1 MWWQTKCTTP
11 GCGKTAA
18 SYKAKFCT
26 ACCNKKRRH
35 NCGGP
40 GWRRHKCVVP
50 GCKRVAASHRAKFCK
65 KCHGIHARHGCRVE
79 KKDSVVLLQ
88 DFRLFAQWAV
98 SKLEVLRSRR
108 GSGFKEKLRTQCGV
122 EERSIYDW
130 LRKFANDL
138 EPGSMLE
145 QQLAIVDAF
154 VTKSEAALL
163 QEYQV
168 HAAPSHAA
176 SAADGA
182 VEAGTPAQAC

>member
-1 MWWQTKCTTP
+1 MAEERRNKCSRSSGGKKWVWWQTKCTRP

-35 NCGGP
+35 KCGGP
-40 GWRRHKCVVP
+40 GCR
-50 GCKRVAASHRAKFCK
+50 RVAASHQAKFCK
-65 KCHGIHARHGCRVE
+65 KCHGVHARHGCRVE

-108 GSGFKEKLRTQCGV
+108 GSGFKEKLRVHCGA

-130 LRKFANDL
+130 LRRYANDL
-138 EPGSMLE
+138 EPASM
-145 QQLAIVDAF
+145 F
-154 VTKSEAALL
+154 CLL
-163 QEYQV
+163 YT
-168 HAAPSHAA
+168 SD
-176 SAADGA
+176 AADEGL
-182 VEAGTPAQAC
+182 V